1 MEIVKP
7 EPLVIGGHAHYT
19 LTSYE
24 PVSVEVTVHDITD
37 EDVEQAIRAA
47 IVQMGGGPERLSDDA
62 WIRDHFEGVHS
73 ASELRPAMRKE
84 LEAMN
89 EEIVDRQLATA
100 CATELAKRLVQ
111 NVASEQVA
119 QVRQDIEQ
127 TFVMTLR
134 QQGLSLDAFLA
145 QSGGNKA
152 QLDAMFDA
160 QARETAAQEAAVD
173 AWAEKKGI
181 AVSDDELPEVLG
193 IPQDQAK
200 SMMDGLAAAGQL
212 EKLRRTAVR
221 YKAMETIVDECE
233 RSFVHD
239 GASPR
244 GTNDHPH
251 LKLV

>member
-7 EPLVIGGHAHYT
+7 EPLVIGGRAHYT

-47 IVQMGGGPERLSDDA
+47 IIQMGGGPERLSDDA

-73 ASELRPAMRKE
+73 ASELRPAMREE
-84 LEAMN
+84 LEEMN

-100 CATELAKRLVQ
+100 CAAALAERLTQ
-111 NVASEQVA
+111 SVASEQVA

-127 TFVMTLR
+127 TFVMTLQ

-145 QSGGNKA
+145 QTGGNKA
-152 QLDAMFDA
+152 QMDAMFDA

-173 AWAEKKGI
+173 AWAEKNGI
-181 AVSDDELPEVLG
+181 AVSDDEIPEVLG

-200 SMMDGLAAAGQL
+200 LMMDSLAAAGQL
-212 EKLRRTAVR
+212 EKFRRTAVR
-221 YKAMETIVDECE
+221 SKAMNMILDECTC
-233 RSFVHD
+233 SFVHD
-239 GASPR
+239 GDDSS
-244 GTNDHPH
+244 GKGDHPH

>member
-24 PVSVEVTVHDITD
+24 PASVEVTVHDITD

-73 ASELRPAMRKE
+73 ASELRPAMREE

-100 CATELAKRLVQ
+100 CAAELAKRLVQ

-134 QQGLSLDAFLA
+134 QQGLSLDVFLA

-200 SMMDGLAAAGQL
+200 SMIDDLTAAGQL

-239 GASPR
+239 GVSPS